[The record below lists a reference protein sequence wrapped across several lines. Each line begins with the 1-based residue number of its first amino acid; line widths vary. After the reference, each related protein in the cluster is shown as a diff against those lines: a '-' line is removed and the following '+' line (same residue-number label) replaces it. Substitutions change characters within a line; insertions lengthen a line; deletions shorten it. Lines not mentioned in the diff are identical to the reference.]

1 MFAGRDDVSRMAPA
15 RAIFSSMPFVLSFL
29 ATRSVLDMD
38 AVAVAVVVVNGLL
51 LVYANRSTDAYIF
64 VC

>member
-1 MFAGRDDVSRMAPA
+1 MAA
-15 RAIFSSMPFVLSFL
+15 AAAVEV
-29 ATRSVLDMD
+29 AVAA